1 MAHINVPALDATP
14 KQAATLSKKIVTD
27 LLKTEMGFKG
37 LVFTDAMNMK
47 GVTSGHDLGEPE
59 LMAYLAGNDIIEFSL
74 NISASIAQ
82 IEDALKAGSLT
93 TDQIEIKCRRI
104 LHQKYKLGLHK
115 KSFHK
120 SENLI
125 LDINNQTARDL
136 NNTLA
141 KASLTVLKRQ
151 FLGLPME
158 GKIATLS
165 INTDTIAPFQKE
177 AIRLGFKNH
186 FYLPKKATQ
195 EQINEIERKLEDFER
210 IYLGVIQSGPR
221 PYGQMK
227 ISNQNLTFVNE
238 LAQDSPCDDR
248 LVWESV
254 YLESI

>member
-1 MAHINVPALDATP
+1 MPIIEHERARLDSIELYPFRKLIQEDVAGIMMAHINVPALDATP
-14 KQAATLSKKIVTD
+14 KQAATLSIKIATD

-115 KSFHK
+115 KFFHK

-125 LDINNQTARDL
+125 LDINNQTAMR
-136 NNTLA
+136 
-141 KASLTVLKRQ
+141 LK
-151 FLGLPME
+151 
-158 GKIATLS
+158 
-165 INTDTIAPFQKE
+165 
-177 AIRLGFKNH
+177 
-186 FYLPKKATQ
+186 
-195 EQINEIERKLEDFER
+195 
-210 IYLGVIQSGPR
+210 
-221 PYGQMK
+221 
-227 ISNQNLTFVNE
+227 
-238 LAQDSPCDDR
+238 
-248 LVWESV
+248 
-254 YLESI
+254 